1 MRALMTRALVLCCL
15 LPAVAWP
22 AVAGAQGNPFGP
34 ITPAVPPPTQTQT
47 TPTTPGSPDTSGDG
61 LGTTSEI
68 LIFLAGVVLI
78 GGIGFAIVRDARRK
92 APVTEDEA
100 AGAHQTHGKSAG
112 TRKAQTKA
120 QARKKGKAA
129 KAARRHNRPR

>member
-1 MRALMTRALVLCCL
+1 MRTLIVRLLVLGCL
-15 LPAVAWP
+15 VHAVAVP

-34 ITPAVPPPTQTQT
+34 VGPQVAPPTQTEPA
-47 TPTTPGSPDTSGDG
+47 PTTTTGNGADEG
-61 LGTTSEI
+61 LGRTSEI
-68 LIFLAGVVLI
+68 LIFLAGVGLI

-100 AGAHQTHGKSAG
+100 AGAHQTHGKAAG